1 MATAQ
6 QILAEIGTDMTR
18 YPSARHLCS
27 WAGLTPGHDE
37 SAGKKRCK
45 GNRKLR
51 IALTEAAKSA
61 SRQKNTYLSAQYHR
75 IAERRG
81 VNRATVAVA
90 HTMLGIIYHMLTKR
104 QVYKELG
111 ADYFDRR
118 QKENLVKRTIKR
130 LELLGYQVA
139 VADPVT

>member
-1 MATAQ
+1 
-6 QILAEIGTDMTR
+6 
-18 YPSARHLCS
+18 
-27 WAGLTPGHDE
+27 
-37 SAGKKRCK
+37 
-45 GNRKLR
+45 LR
-51 IALTEAAKSA
+51 SVLTEAAKSA

-75 IAERRG
+75 IAARRG

-118 QKENLVKRTIKR
+118 QKESLVKRTIKR
-130 LELLGYQVA
+130 LELLGYQVT
-139 VADPVT
+139 VADPVN